1 MAKYDVFLLDADDTI
16 FDFKAAA
23 AEALKKTFE
32 ECSLPY
38 SSEAYS
44 VYMEINDKLWKR
56 LERKEITQDELKS
69 LRFSA
74 VLERLGINFSGEEMN
89 GIYVKNLGECA
100 VFFGGAEEFL
110 CELSSIGRVYIITNG
125 FKAVQERRLKKF
137 RVERF
142 ASGVFVSE
150 AVGANKPDI
159 RFFNYVKERIPSFDE
174 GRVLVIGDSLT
185 SDMALANAGGV
196 DCVWYNP
203 SGKSLSGAA
212 KVNFI
217 ARSYGDV
224 LSFIK
229 NS

>member
-1 MAKYDVFLLDADDTI
+1 MAKYDIFLLDADDTI

-23 AEALKKTFE
+23 AEALKKTFK

-38 SSEAYS
+38 SDEAYTI
-44 VYMEINDKLWKR
+44 YMEINDVLWKR
-56 LERKEITQDELKS
+56 LERKEITQEELKK
-69 LRFSA
+69 LRFTA
-74 VLERLGINFSGEEMN
+74 VLERLGLKFSGEKMSE
-89 GIYVKNLGECA
+89 IYVKNLGECA
-100 VFFGGAEEFL
+100 VFFVGAEEFL
-110 CELSSIGRVYIITNG
+110 SALGAMGRIYIITNG

-150 AVGANKPDI
+150 TVGANKPDV
-159 RFFNYVKERIPSFDE
+159 RFFNYVKEKVPLFDE
-174 GRVLVIGDSLT
+174 ERVLVIGDSLT
-185 SDMALANAGGV
+185 SDIALANAGGV

-203 SGKSLSGAA
+203 SGKPLSGGA
-212 KVNFI
+212 KVDFI

-224 LSFIK
+224 LAFIK